1 MKVSALE
8 EYGLRC
14 MLQLARKSG
23 GPMTLSE
30 ISEAEGVSLSYAG
43 KLLMILKKAGLV
55 KAVRGRQGGYALVK
69 PAGEY
74 DLKEI
79 FDALGEPLYNPRH
92 CRKFKGDLEKCV
104 HSKDCTVRDIWKE
117 FSKIIDGV
125 LGKVTLADAASGN
138 YDFGDMISNIQVGIK

>member
-1 MKVSALE
+1 VKVSALE

-14 MLQLARKSG
+14 MLQLARKNG
-23 GPMTLSE
+23 GPMTLPE
-30 ISEAEGVSLSYAG
+30 ISKAEGVSLSYAG

-69 PAGEY
+69 PAEEY

-79 FDALGEPLYNPRH
+79 FDALGEPLYNPKH
-92 CRKFKGDLEKCV
+92 CRKFTGDLVKCA

-125 LGKVTLADAASGN
+125 LGNMTLADVASGS
-138 YDFGDMISNIQVGIK
+138 YDFGNMTSNIQVGIK

>member
-14 MLQLARKSG
+14 MLQLARNNG
-23 GPMTLSE
+23 GPMTLPE
-30 ISEAEGVSLSYAG
+30 ISEAEGLSLSYAG

-69 PAGEY
+69 PAPNY

-79 FDALGEPLYNPRH
+79 FDALGEPLYNPKH
-92 CRKFKGDLEKCV
+92 CRKYIGDLAKCA
-104 HSKDCTVRDIWKE
+104 HTDDCTVREIWKG
-117 FSKIIDGV
+117 FSKLIDGV
-125 LGKVTLADAASGN
+125 LGKVTLADLASGN
-138 YDFGDMISNIQVGIK
+138 YDFENLISNIEIITE